1 MTAITL
7 ANDEVSTARPLPFT
21 FQFGGRD
28 YTNIYVG
35 ANGIV
40 GFVNSG
46 LSLTGNMDMPTTA
59 APNAIIC
66 PYWDDLNPAGGG
78 SVWFG
83 TVGTAPYRAA
93 VVSWV
98 EVPHTITAGGQNRFT
113 LQAILHESG
122 QIAFQYAQVDSGNS
136 QRTMGRSATIGVE
149 DFAGAVATKYSY
161 NGDLGLVTNN
171 QAMLFVPHG
180 STLPTPTLT
189 RPGGPPGSQFQ
200 LLVAAQVG
208 SRCIIKASDDLSSW
222 VSLATNVIPASSL
235 WSFTDS
241 TAGPHFHRFY
251 RAMSEP

>member
-1 MTAITL
+1 L
-7 ANDEVSTARPLPFT
+7 LFT

-46 LSLTGNMDMPTTA
+46 LNLTGNMDMPTTA

-98 EVPHTITAGGQNRFT
+98 DVPHTITAGGQNRFT
-113 LQAILHESG
+113 LQAI
-122 QIAFQYAQVDSGNS
+122 
-136 QRTMGRSATIGVE
+136 
-149 DFAGAVATKYSY
+149 
-161 NGDLGLVTNN
+161 
-171 QAMLFVPHG
+171 
-180 STLPTPTLT
+180 
-189 RPGGPPGSQFQ
+189 
-200 LLVAAQVG
+200 
-208 SRCIIKASDDLSSW
+208 
-222 VSLATNVIPASSL
+222 
-235 WSFTDS
+235 
-241 TAGPHFHRFY
+241 
-251 RAMSEP
+251 